1 MFIFLYTLSALA
13 TMVFLFWQTYG
24 QDDLFD
30 AKSASFYVDLDT
42 MAFLMGQK
50 EVVLVHVNNKTEESR
65 TIIMS
70 GQKKIYSALEYRKI
84 KGEKPYLVFRC

>member
-1 MFIFLYTLSALA
+1 MSLNISAMFRLESRTSPKN
-13 TMVFLFWQTYG
+13 
-24 QDDLFD
+24 FD